1 MDYQSTEELQ
11 FEQSRLE
18 TFSKLNNFD
27 PYPHKFST
35 TITFEEYIN
44 KYKNIESGSRCK
56 EYVECVAGR
65 VLEKRGNGKK
75 LFFYTVTS
83 NGYNLQYLADI
94 KEYEDQS
101 KFIEI
106 NNLIHRGDIVGV
118 RGFVGKSLKGE
129 LSIYPLELVLLSPC
143 YKFLPKQFF
152 GVTDIDTRIR
162 KRYLDMILNQNV
174 VNTFR
179 MRSKVISEIRRYL
192 DDRGFTEVQTPV
204 LSTHAGGANAKPFIT
219 YHNDLKQDMY
229 LRIAPELYLKK
240 LVVGGIERVYEIG
253 QQFRNE
259 SIDNTHVPEFM
270 SLEFYMAYAD
280 YYDLMSMCEELLS
293 TIAMKTNN
301 KLKISYKPINKN
313 EEIFIDFTPPFKK
326 IDIMSELVNKTGAT
340 FPDDLTT
347 DSARMFLDELCNS
360 LGVICSPPRTTSRL
374 IDKLIGH
381 FIEPH
386 CINPTFLI
394 NHPLVMSPL
403 AKNHRENSQLT
414 ERFELF
420 VNGMELANAYTE
432 LNNHLIQIDRFTY
445 QQKEKTLGDVEAQTI
460 DESFIDSL
468 RYGLPPTGGFG
479 LGIERLVMFMTN
491 NNSIREVVPFPAVG
505 LK

>member
-1 MDYQSTEELQ
+1 
-11 FEQSRLE
+11 
-18 TFSKLNNFD
+18 
-27 PYPHKFST
+27 
-35 TITFEEYIN
+35 
-44 KYKNIESGSRCK
+44 
-56 EYVECVAGR
+56 
-65 VLEKRGNGKK
+65 
-75 LFFYTVTS
+75 
-83 NGYNLQYLADI
+83 
-94 KEYEDQS
+94 
-101 KFIEI
+101 
-106 NNLIHRGDIVGV
+106 
-118 RGFVGKSLKGE
+118 
-129 LSIYPLELVLLSPC
+129 
-143 YKFLPKQFF
+143 
-152 GVTDIDTRIR
+152 
-162 KRYLDMILNQNV
+162 
-174 VNTFR
+174 
-179 MRSKVISEIRRYL
+179 
-192 DDRGFTEVQTPV
+192 
-204 LSTHAGGANAKPFIT
+204 
-219 YHNDLKQDMY
+219 
-229 LRIAPELYLKK
+229 
-240 LVVGGIERVYEIG
+240 
-253 QQFRNE
+253 
-259 SIDNTHVPEFM
+259 M

-420 VNGMELANAYTE
+420 INGMELANAYTE